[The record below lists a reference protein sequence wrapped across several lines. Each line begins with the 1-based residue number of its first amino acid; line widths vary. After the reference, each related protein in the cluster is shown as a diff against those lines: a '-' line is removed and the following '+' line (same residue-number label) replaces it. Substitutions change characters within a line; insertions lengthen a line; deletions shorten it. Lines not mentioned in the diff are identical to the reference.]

1 MFPLS
6 NVPSSLVTVWGI
18 DAVLFQITVE
28 PIVIVRGS
36 GLKPAFVTVTSIV
49 DGPGFGVGVSARVD
63 TAVGVGV
70 GFDWGVGGGVG
81 ASVGL
86 ASTICPETE
95 GGGEGLGVDTLVL
108 PKSDMRL

>member
-70 GFDWGVGGGVG
+70 GFDGCVGVGVG

-86 ASTICPETE
+86 ASTICPESE

-108 PKSDMRL
+108 PNSDVTL